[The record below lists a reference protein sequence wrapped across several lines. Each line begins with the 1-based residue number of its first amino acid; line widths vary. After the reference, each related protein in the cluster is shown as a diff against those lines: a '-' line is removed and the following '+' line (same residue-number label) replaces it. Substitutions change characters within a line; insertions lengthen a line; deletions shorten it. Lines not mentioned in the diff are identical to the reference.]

1 MWSSRVS
8 NQFPHVCYSLIAQ
21 EDHSNTIDSNVTKKQ
36 VRASN
41 ENADS
46 LVNLLQSRSDVV
58 KRVYHPSTEATE
70 LYDEYRNEGG
80 GYGALLS
87 IQFCNDM
94 QARRFYDSLDA
105 AKGPGFGSNFTLVCP
120 YTMIAHFNELD
131 WCRSFGID
139 PNLVRV
145 WVGLEE
151 RDELL
156 SVFRAALDEC
166 ASVNYCGDDDAYNA

>member
-1 MWSSRVS
+1 M
-8 NQFPHVCYSLIAQ
+8 N
-21 EDHSNTIDSNVTKKQ
+21 
-36 VRASN
+36 
-41 ENADS
+41 
-46 LVNLLQSRSDVV
+46 
-58 KRVYHPSTEATE
+58 RVYHPLTETTE
-70 LYDEYRNEGG
+70 LYDEYRREGVG

-87 IQFCNDM
+87 IQFRNGD
-94 QARRFYDSLDA
+94 QSRRFYDCLDA
-105 AKGPGFGSNFTLVCP
+105 AKGPGFGSNFTLACP

-151 RDELL
+151 KNELL

-166 ASVNYCGDDDAYNA
+166 ATVDNDNYIGNDGNI

>member
-1 MWSSRVS
+1 MFEWCSRVS
-8 NQFPHVCYSLIAQ
+8 INSLIAQ
-21 EDHSNTIDSNVTKKQ
+21 EGHSNTIDSNVTKKQ

-151 RDELL
+151 R
-156 SVFRAALDEC
+156 
-166 ASVNYCGDDDAYNA
+166 